1 MRAAA
6 NVLRRKVIEK
16 GERPAA
22 RDRIK
27 LTLLKCQLFVVRA
40 RCLLRPVRRRGPGT
54 MLEYIVSTL
63 WEVSWR
69 APSRLVKYYYI
80 SPKRDDPSSGHFS
93 SIPYLNTSNLEV
105 LEHLQVGGVHTSN
118 SEVLASP

>member
-1 MRAAA
+1 M
-6 NVLRRKVIEK
+6 
-16 GERPAA
+16 
-22 RDRIK
+22 
-27 LTLLKCQLFVVRA
+27 
-40 RCLLRPVRRRGPGT
+40 
-54 MLEYIVSTL
+54 STL

-105 LEHLQVGGVHTSN
+105 FEHLQVGGVHTSN
-118 SEVLASP
+118 LDVRASHKEGGLQAAHSSARLNRIVVNLYSDVYCTKTFL